1 MKKQNGFAAP
11 LMLSAIA
18 VVSAISI
25 GLVYY
30 GEHLS
35 RQRVLRDAESFYNR
49 VLYLREQIH
58 AHISGH
64 FQMGYPIDGSGIFPS
79 NLNALVYWGYVPTCS
94 DSDNQKGYCMKVN
107 QTPWGEIAT
116 SDYRVLPYPNYSD
129 PEYWYAELDLNLPS
143 DNDPALSN
151 EVKANRQLLMRLPNA
166 RYDEANNRITVRID
180 RPDKAFAYD
189 SLVKRSGDDST
200 LLGDW
205 DVGGNHAILN
215 AKDISIRNTDGS
227 QSLLS
232 NNLLQGVYTV
242 KHGSILNKPS
252 CPMNTKANISLAV
265 SYVQI
270 TKEYNLLGSIK
281 PYLIKSGTTDT
292 QWQIGISVKAKE
304 VKTSTPVELNDG
316 LVQAIVSCGV

>member
-1 MKKQNGFAAP
+1 MKKQNGFGAP
-11 LMLSAIA
+11 LMLGAIA
-18 VVSAISI
+18 AVSALSI
-25 GLVYY
+25 GLVHY

-35 RQRVLRDAESFYNR
+35 RQRVLQDAESFYNR

-58 AHISGH
+58 AHIAGH

-79 NLNALVYWGYVPTCS
+79 SLDGLVSWGYVPACS

-129 PEYWYAELDLNLPS
+129 PEYWYAEMDLNLPS

-166 RYDEANNRITVRID
+166 RYDETNNRITVRID
-180 RPDKAFAYD
+180 RPDKAFGYD

-200 LLGDW
+200 LWGDW

-215 AKDISIRNTDGS
+215 AKDISIRNSDGS

-232 NNLLQGVYTV
+232 HNMLHGVYTV
-242 KHGSILNKPS
+242 EHGTILKKPS
-252 CPMNTKANISLAV
+252 CPINTKPEISLAV
-265 SYVQI
+265 AYVRI
-270 TKEYNLLGSIK
+270 EKEYNITGSIK
-281 PYLIKSGTTDT
+281 PYLIKDGTTDT
-292 QWQIGISVKAKE
+292 QWQIGLAVSAQE
-304 VKTSTPVELNDG
+304 VKTSTAVTINDG
-316 LVQAIVSCGV
+316 LVQATIFCGV